1 MPSTFSTSLR
11 LELVGSG
18 EQSGVWG
25 ITTNGNLGDLI
36 EQAITGVTDLNV
48 TSGNIT
54 LTALNGVVDQSRS
67 AVLRV
72 TGTPGTTRVLTIP
85 NVNKTYTV
93 KNTSDATVQ
102 VKTAAG
108 TPFDI
113 PSLSEAYIYCD
124 GSNVVTG
131 RVITDGAQTTLLSTQ
146 TPFNNVTLTG
156 VPIAPT
162 AAAGTNNTQI
172 ATTAF
177 VNSALPVGSVIMWY
191 GLLANI
197 PTGWQICDGTNG
209 TPDMRDRF
217 PVGAGTSYALNDTGG
232 ANSVTLDVTQIPS
245 HAHTGSSATESI
257 AHTHDFSVTSGL
269 SGAHDH
275 TGTGTTST
283 VDLAHTHSGTTGST
297 SISHT
302 HGYSSGDLTTSA
314 VSNDHVHAFDVST
327 SAAGG
332 HSHSL
337 SPALYAFNND
347 VGTFFDAISTSV
359 VRASPVTI
367 SAVGDH
373 VHNVAGNTGGI
384 SANHTHTYSFSG
396 TTGASDPTH
405 AHNFTT
411 GAMSANATHSHTVS
425 ITTSTASNHQHA
437 VSGTTGAAT
446 STAHSHVITVNAT
459 GGGLSHENR
468 PPYLAMFFI
477 MRV

>member
-1 MPSTFSTSLR
+1 
-11 LELVGSG
+11 
-18 EQSGVWG
+18 VWG
-25 ITTNGNLGDLI
+25 VTTNGNLGDLI

-283 VDLAHTHSGTTGST
+283 VDLAHTHSGTTGNNNVG
-297 SISHT
+297 HD
-302 HGYSSGDLTTSA
+302 HG
-314 VSNDHVHAFDVST
+314 
-327 SAAGG
+327 
-332 HSHSL
+332 
-337 SPALYAFNND
+337 
-347 VGTFFDAISTSV
+347 
-359 VRASPVTI
+359 
-367 SAVGDH
+367 
-373 VHNVAGNTGGI
+373 
-384 SANHTHTYSFSG
+384 FSG
-396 TTGASDPTH
+396 TTGSVDLSHNHEVSDPSH
-405 AHNFTT
+405 AHVYYDSYGGARTGSGFPGFDGNGDAIAGLDRATNGAFTGISIGAALGGHAHSFGGTTASVSGAHNHAFTT

>member
-1 MPSTFSTSLR
+1 
-11 LELVGSG
+11 
-18 EQSGVWG
+18 VWG

-283 VDLAHTHSGTTGST
+283 VDLAHTHSGTTGNNNVG
-297 SISHT
+297 HD
-302 HGYSSGDLTTSA
+302 HG
-314 VSNDHVHAFDVST
+314 
-327 SAAGG
+327 
-332 HSHSL
+332 
-337 SPALYAFNND
+337 
-347 VGTFFDAISTSV
+347 
-359 VRASPVTI
+359 
-367 SAVGDH
+367 
-373 VHNVAGNTGGI
+373 
-384 SANHTHTYSFSG
+384 FSG
-396 TTGASDPTH
+396 TTGSVDLSHSHAVSDPGHGHIYQRRVSLGGGGGNDQDAGAFGDFATTNAFTGISIVAALGGH
-405 AHNFTT
+405 AHSFGGTTAGQSADHNHAFTT

>member
-283 VDLAHTHSGTTGST
+283 VDLAHTHSGTTAST
-297 SISHT
+297 SINHSHT
-302 HGYSSGDLTTSA
+302 INA
-314 VSNDHVHAFDVST
+314 
-327 SAAGG
+327 
-332 HSHSL
+332 
-337 SPALYAFNND
+337 
-347 VGTFFDAISTSV
+347 
-359 VRASPVTI
+359 
-367 SAVGDH
+367 
-373 VHNVAGNTGGI
+373 NTGTA
-384 SANHTHTYSFSG
+384 SANHVHGVNDPGHAHTYVRRLGLGGGGGNDQPAGALQNVSTTGAFTNISITASGADHFHGVSG

>member
-283 VDLAHTHSGTTGST
+283 VDLAHTHSGTTAST
-297 SISHT
+297 SINHT
-302 HGYSSGDLTTSA
+302 HTFSGSGTTG
-314 VSNDHVHAFDVST
+314 N
-327 SAAGG
+327 AGG
-332 HSHSL
+332 HSHSINDPGHL
-337 SPALYAFNND
+337 HGKGRQRLGSADGSNPNLGNIEGNTATAFT
-347 VGTFFDAISTSV
+347 GIS
-359 VRASPVTI
+359 I
-367 SAVGDH
+367 NAVGDH
-373 VHNVAGNTGGI
+373 AHSVSI
-384 SANHTHTYSFSG
+384 SG
-396 TTGASDPTH
+396 TTSATDPSH
-405 AHNFTT
+405 NHNFTT